1 MALTQPPRAS
11 AELAILLPL
20 EVAAHRLMAI
30 EADLRFLSMKA
41 LDCTQHRENAGL
53 TSQIA
58 ARLDAINEALDQIR
72 GLVSELETG
81 MRPGRVSPAR
91 DD

>member
-1 MALTQPPRAS
+1 MVLTQPSRAS

-20 EVAAHRLMAI
+20 EVAANRLMAI

-41 LDCTQHRENAGL
+41 WDCARQRENTGL

-58 ARLDAINEALDQIR
+58 ARLDGINEALDLIR
-72 GLVSELETG
+72 GLVSELEAG
-81 MRPGRVSPAR
+81 MQSGRASPAR

>member
-1 MALTQPPRAS
+1 MVLTQPSRAS

-20 EVAAHRLMAI
+20 EVAANRLMAI
-30 EADLRFLSMKA
+30 EADLRFLSVKA
-41 LDCTQHRENAGL
+41 WDYARQRENTGLAG
-53 TSQIA
+53 QIA
-58 ARLDAINEALDQIR
+58 ARLDGINEALDLIR

-81 MRPGRVSPAR
+81 MQPGRAGPAR